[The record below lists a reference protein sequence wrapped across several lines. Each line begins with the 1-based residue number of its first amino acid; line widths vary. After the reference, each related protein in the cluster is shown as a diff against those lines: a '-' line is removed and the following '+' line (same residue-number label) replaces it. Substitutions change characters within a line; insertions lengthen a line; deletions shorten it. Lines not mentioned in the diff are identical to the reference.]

1 MVIMIKRYSMKNYQA
16 ILTTIVG
23 FSICILTM
31 KGTIQQYI
39 TFQGVANEMAFAV
52 IGLMLGLMGLI
63 GIDYKKLLKGLL

>member
-1 MVIMIKRYSMKNYQA
+1 MIKRYNMKNYQA
-16 ILTTIVG
+16 ILMTVVG
-23 FSICILTM
+23 IGISILTM

-63 GIDYKKLLKGLL
+63 GMDYKKLLKGLL

>member
-1 MVIMIKRYSMKNYQA
+1 MIKRYSMKNYQA

-52 IGLMLGLMGLI
+52 MGLMLGLMGLI

>member
-1 MVIMIKRYSMKNYQA
+1 MKNYQA
-16 ILTTIVG
+16 ILITIVG
-23 FSICILTM
+23 IGIGILTM

>member
-1 MVIMIKRYSMKNYQA
+1 MKNYQA
-16 ILTTIVG
+16 ILITIVG
-23 FSICILTM
+23 IGIGILTM

-52 IGLMLGLMGLI
+52 VGLMLGLMGLI

>member
-1 MVIMIKRYSMKNYQA
+1 MIKRYSMKNYQA
-16 ILTTIVG
+16 ILMTVVG
-23 FSICILTM
+23 IGISILTM

>member
-1 MVIMIKRYSMKNYQA
+1 MIKRYSMKNYQA

-63 GIDYKKLLKGLL
+63 GIYYKKLLKGLL

>member
-1 MVIMIKRYSMKNYQA
+1 MKNYQA

>member
-1 MVIMIKRYSMKNYQA
+1 MIKRYSMKNYQA